1 MKLTTRDMV
10 LVAIIPALM
19 GATSLISIPLGSL
32 PPITLQTLFV
42 FLAGLLLRKELAF
55 LSMVIYILLGIIG
68 LPVFS
73 SGTSGIG
80 IVIGPTGGFIMAFPF
95 AAFIVAILKNV
106 NFLNKEV
113 FGLFDVLLAANLF
126 IYIVGGAY
134 FMYSLDWNLSSTVAL
149 FGTYIPGDI
158 IKILAAIYA
167 YISIRSH
174 IHMNNDLYV

>member
-1 MKLTTRDMV
+1 MKLTTKDMI
-10 LVAIIPALM
+10 LVALLPALM

-32 PPITLQTLFV
+32 PAITLQTLFV

-55 LSMVIYILLGIIG
+55 LSMIIYIILGIIG
-68 LPVFS
+68 LPVFA
-73 SGTSGIG
+73 SGTSGIAV
-80 IVIGPTGGFIMAFPF
+80 VIGPTGGFIMAFPF
-95 AAFIVAILKNV
+95 AALLVSILKNV

-113 FGLFDVLLAANLF
+113 FGLFDVLFAANLF

-134 FMYSLDWNLSSTVAL
+134 FMYRLDWNLSSTVAL

-167 YISIRSH
+167 YIHIRKH
-174 IHMNNDLYV
+174 LTYE